1 MSAKTFPVT
10 PNNFFFD
17 GDEQILQSII
27 IHRRMQ
33 AQKHPLYD
41 RDALLTTPSNA
52 QEFLKTGSALVSSLV
67 PSSTVNLISYQ
78 IPRGYYGV
86 LTDRSCWVTGSSF
99 PEGQNVIS
107 WSIAIGD
114 GWLYDHGNLLYSIG
128 PDFSTDIVGQGG
140 VLLLPNQTI
149 TFSLNT
155 SADLSSLALADNVMA
170 RIKGWLVPLT
180 PVKR

>member
-10 PNNFFFD
+10 PYNFFSNA
-17 GDEQILQSII
+17 DENILQDII
-27 IHRRMQ
+27 LYRKMQ
-33 AQKHPLYD
+33 AQRHPLYD
-41 RDALLTTPSNA
+41 RDTLLTTPSNA
-52 QEFLKTGSALVSSLV
+52 QEFLENGSAPVSSLV
-67 PSSTVNLISYQ
+67 PSSTIPLISYA

-86 LTDRSCWVTGSSF
+86 LTDRSCWVTGSGF

-114 GWLYDHGNLLYSIG
+114 GWMYDHGNILYSIG

-140 VLLLPNQTI
+140 VLLLPNQTV

-155 SADLSSLALADNVMA
+155 SADLSSLALADLV
-170 RIKGWLVPLT
+170 RVRLKGWLVPLT

>member
-10 PNNFFFD
+10 PNNYFSH
-17 GDEQILQSII
+17 GDERILQDII
-27 IHRRMQ
+27 LHRKLQ

-41 RDALLTTPSNA
+41 RDVLLTTPSNA
-52 QEFLKTGSALVSSLV
+52 QEFLRTGSAAVNTLVVSS
-67 PSSTVNLISYQ
+67 TIALISYA

-114 GWLYDHGNLLYSIG
+114 GWMYDHGQLLYSIG

-140 VLLLPNQTI
+140 VLLLPNQTV

-155 SADLSSLALADNVMA
+155 SADLSSLALGDLVMA